1 MKTLIDKEF
10 GEITLHEIKHARQVK
25 VGVAPNGR
33 LKVTMPKRTPLFVAK
48 SLISTSR
55 PAIRK
60 LLERHT
66 PSEDYQNGDRI
77 GKSHSLFFKEGSKLG
92 IKFYRNQIIVTKPE
106 EMPVEATDLQRSIR
120 DVVIKALRK
129 EAKEYLTKRLEVL
142 ADELGYSYERVR
154 FSHASSRWGSCS
166 SSGTISLNIA
176 LMKLPYELIDYVLI
190 HELCHTAEMNHSVKF
205 WNRVAIGDPDY
216 KSHRKLLKE
225 HTPTI

>member
-1 MKTLIDKEF
+1 MKTLIDIEF

-33 LKVTMPKRTPLFVAK
+33 LKVTMPKRTPLFMVK

-66 PSEDYQNGDRI
+66 PTEDYTNGDRI
-77 GKSHSLFFKEGSKLG
+77 GKSHALIFKEGSSIG
-92 IKFYRNQIIVTKPE
+92 VKFYRNQIIVTKPQDT
-106 EMPVEATDLQRSIR
+106 PVEDADLQRTIR
-120 DVVIKALRK
+120 DAVIKALRK
-129 EAKEYLTKRLEVL
+129 EAKEYLAKRLEVL
-142 ADELGYSYERVR
+142 AVELGYTYEKVR

-176 LMKLPYELIDYVLI
+176 LMKLPYELIDYVLV
-190 HELCHTAEMNHSVKF
+190 HELCHTAEMNHSERF

-216 KSHRKLLKE
+216 KTHRKLLKQ